1 MVCSLEQ
8 PYYHHLV
15 PVLHQDDYSDSH
27 RLGSSGLVPPV
38 PLCQTVVRAQEE
50 LPAPHTTDSV
60 RLAWEDPAATGT
72 FVVPPF
78 AIAAQAIVDTLT
90 HLHQGS
96 CSDSSALCV

>member
-8 PYYHHLV
+8 PYYHHPV
-15 PVLHQDDYSDSH
+15 PVLHQNDYNDS
-27 RLGSSGLVPPV
+27 RGLGSSGLVPPV
-38 PLCQTVVRAQEE
+38 PLRQTVVRAQEE

-60 RLAWEDPAATGT
+60 RLAWEDPTATCT

-78 AIAAQAIVDTLT
+78 AVTAQAIVDTVT

-96 CSDSSALCV
+96 RSHSSALCV